1 MSSNAGIK
9 NQLIQALVKHL
20 MVEESFCSAQAG
32 IQKTMPYWTVCRK
45 IMNYT
50 TLHDASMS

>member
-20 MVEESFCSAQAG
+20 TVEESFCSAQAG
-32 IQKTMPYWTVCRK
+32 IQKTMPLV
-45 IMNYT
+45 IG
-50 TLHDASMS
+50 LFAEMS

>member
-20 MVEESFCSAQAG
+20 TVEESFCSAQAG
-32 IQKTMPYWTVCRK
+32 IQKTMPYWNV
-45 IMNYT
+45 MNYT